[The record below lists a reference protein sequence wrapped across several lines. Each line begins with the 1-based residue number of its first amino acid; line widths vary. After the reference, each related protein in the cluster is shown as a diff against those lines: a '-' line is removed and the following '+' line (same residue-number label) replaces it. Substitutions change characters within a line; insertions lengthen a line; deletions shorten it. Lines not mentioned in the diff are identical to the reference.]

1 MSHVETKY
9 QQRIGRRGRSASDGE
24 AIPAPHHQW
33 CGIDAAA
40 FKLRWQYIPQETAG
54 RGRRRR
60 WQRAFAAALLLA
72 AVVAAGCGG
81 GDELGDSGGRL
92 RVVTSLELFADFARQ
107 VGGDRVEV
115 TALLPSGADPH
126 TYELTPGRVADIAR
140 ADVVFVNGL
149 GLEGN
154 VLDVIE
160 ENAGGPV
167 VELSEGL
174 DTLNDNPNLWLDASN
189 AARYVE
195 AIRDALIE
203 QDIDGRDAYA
213 ANAKA
218 YSEELDALDRDF
230 ELAIESVPSERRKL
244 VTFHD
249 AFPYLAQRY
258 GLEVVAVAV
267 TSPGQEPNA
276 RDVAELT
283 ETLRSEEVPAVFAEP
298 QFSANVLELAADDAG
313 VRVLDLLSDAYI
325 EGVDSYVELMRFNMR
340 QLQEGLGG
348 D

>member
-1 MSHVETKY
+1 MDGGETTY
-9 QQRIGRRGRSASDGE
+9 QQTSRGRAQRRWYAVAALVLLSVFV
-24 AIPAPHHQW
+24 
-33 CGIDAAA
+33 AAA
-40 FKLRWQYIPQETAG
+40 
-54 RGRRRR
+54 
-60 WQRAFAAALLLA
+60 
-72 AVVAAGCGG
+72 CGG
-81 GDELGDSGGRL
+81 GNDDESGRL
-92 RVVTSLELFADFARQ
+92 RVVTSLEFLADFARQ

-115 TALLPSGADPH
+115 KALLPSGADPH

-154 VLDVIE
+154 VLGVIE

-167 VELSEGL
+167 VELSAGL
-174 DTLNDNPNLWLDASN
+174 DTINDNPHLWLDARN

-195 AIRDALIE
+195 AIRDALVE
-203 QDIDGRDAYA
+203 QDVDGSADFA
-213 ANAKA
+213 ANAGA
-218 YSEELDALDRDF
+218 YIAELDALDSNF
-230 ELAIESVPSERRKL
+230 EGAIGSIPPERRKL

-258 GLEVVAVAV
+258 GLEIVAVAV
-267 TSPGQEPNA
+267 TSPGQEPSA
-276 RDVAELT
+276 RDVGELA
-283 ETLRSEEVPAVFAEP
+283 ETLRSEDVPAVFAEP

-313 VRVLDLLSDAYI
+313 VRVFDLLSDAYT
-325 EGVDSYVELMRFNMR
+325 EGVDSYIGLMQFNMR